1 MILLPRHQAGLR
13 DDIRKDRRSI
23 AVTELTRT
31 HGPASLHLPT
41 ARGIDLVR
49 ISGEVESIFKELCR
63 GLNARDSTHATQER
77 LVNVLCDVWQAH
89 FGSTVLQQVR
99 SIPRITFCKDIDS
112 FSILQENDPSHSRKD
127 NVGS

>member
-13 DDIRKDRRSI
+13 DDITKDRRSI
-23 AVTELTRT
+23 AVTEFTVQL
-31 HGPASLHLPT
+31 SSHLPT
-41 ARGIDLVR
+41 ARGIGLAR
-49 ISGEVESIFKELCR
+49 ISGDVESIFKELCR